1 MNIITKIKKL
11 DDQLTKTRLSLLKK
25 EGEKASFE
33 EQNQKVL
40 AKLEEYRMEI
50 KKLKEEIESIKAE
63 ILTQYILGNLE
74 EPIIGAR
81 HTLRTIKDIEI
92 INKKLV
98 PEEYKDVNISKI
110 KRDINDL
117 IIPGIKVIEKK
128 IIVFKWTIFFR
139 PKTLHLIN
147 LKAILGRL
155 EVLWE
160 KLT

>member
-128 IIVFKWTIFFR
+128 IIVFK
-139 PKTLHLIN
+139 
-147 LKAILGRL
+147 
-155 EVLWE
+155 
-160 KLT
+160 